1 MKFQEA
7 LKQARETVCVPQR
20 GGSCHGY
27 GGILCEGCSKLCDG
41 LARRKAAYED
51 YLQRRI
57 GERQLPSGVTVRI
70 YRDPKIGITVETG
83 EYIDDG
89 NSPRVFTSL
98 TRETL
103 SEEAFQAPCLL
114 FAQ

>member
-7 LKQARETVCVPQR
+7 LKQARETVCIPQR

-27 GGILCEGCSKLCDG
+27 GGILCEGCSRLCDG
-41 LARRKAAYED
+41 LARRKAAHED

-57 GERQLPSGVTVRI
+57 GERKLPSGVTVRI

-83 EYIDDG
+83 EYVDDG
-89 NSPRVFTSL
+89 NEVPVFTRF
-98 TRETL
+98 TKEIL
-103 SEEAFQAPCLL
+103 SEEVYRMIDII
-114 FAQ
+114 